1 MVKRFVCAAMT
12 VMMAATLF
20 TGCVKVVKIGEEGAL
35 TGQVEFNPGD
45 SVEEIWDSAVLPE
58 FEGKAVDINEV
69 LEKANGDLTSLGE
82 EAGGVKTKSAT
93 SYNYCVKLEGA
104 TVASV
109 DKDSFYGTAVL
120 TVPGYEGDINI
131 TCQIGQY
138 KGSSVRDAQTIIK
151 FADFTNQ
158 TEWGQINTTM
168 LQRVDETVVKPV
180 YDDLAEGA
188 TVDLIGYFTADSAK
202 EMVITPVELTVK

>member
-58 FEGKAVDINEV
+58 FEEKAVDINEV

-109 DKDSFYGTAVL
+109 DASASPPSVADGSMASAVPCASGCA
-120 TVPGYEGDINI
+120 VGSGVGVGEGWVW
-131 TCQIGQY
+131 
-138 KGSSVRDAQTIIK
+138 S
-151 FADFTNQ
+151 
-158 TEWGQINTTM
+158 
-168 LQRVDETVVKPV
+168 
-180 YDDLAEGA
+180 
-188 TVDLIGYFTADSAK
+188 
-202 EMVITPVELTVK
+202 